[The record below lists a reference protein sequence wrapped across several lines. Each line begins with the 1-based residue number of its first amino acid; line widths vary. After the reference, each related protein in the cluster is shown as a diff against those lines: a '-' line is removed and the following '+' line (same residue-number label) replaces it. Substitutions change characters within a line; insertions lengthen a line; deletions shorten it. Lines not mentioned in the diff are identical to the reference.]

1 MKRDAIILGVLQDI
15 HNFGVRVLTYSLEKS
30 GFNAIDIGA
39 LLTQEDFIKA
49 AIETNAKAILVSSS
63 YGHASIDCQGMR
75 EKCHEA
81 GVGEILLYIGGNLV
95 VTRQSQDWED
105 IKKAFEQAG
114 FNRVY
119 NQDTAPDEVIKDLN
133 HDLH

>member
-1 MKRDAIILGVLQDI
+1 
-15 HNFGVRVLTYSLEKS
+15 LEKS